1 MKPEIFINFKH
12 YENAVGY
19 SVEKL
24 LNDFGGVGNQD
35 TLYYCLSPL
44 DLRLQQK
51 FPDLKILG
59 QHVDPNGYGAYTGSV
74 SIDSM
79 KDIGIKGSLLNHS
92 EKRLP
97 EEIIENTVKRA
108 KDMDFKIILCVES
121 IDEVEKYS
129 VLEPEYIAYEPPE
142 LIGGN
147 ISVSSSKP
155 DIIEKAA
162 KICDGKTG
170 LLVGAGIKSRED
182 IEISTDLGSAG
193 VLIAS
198 GIIRNAK
205 PINMLLSLMG
215 NR

>member
-1 MKPEIFINFKH
+1 MEPEIFINFKH

-24 LNDFGGVGNQD
+24 LDDFGSVGNQN
-35 TLYYCLSPL
+35 TLYYCLSPF

-51 FPDLKILG
+51 FPDLKIFG
-59 QHVDPNGYGAYTGSV
+59 QHVDSNGYGAYTGSV

-79 KDIGIKGSLLNHS
+79 KDMGIKGSLLNHS
-92 EKRLP
+92 EKRLSQ
-97 EEIIENTVKRA
+97 EIIEKTVKKA
-108 KDMDFKIILCVES
+108 KDLNFKIILCVES
-121 IDEVEKYS
+121 INEVKKYS

-155 DIIEKAA
+155 DIIEKSA
-162 KICDGKTG
+162 KICDGKTR

-182 IEISTDLGSAG
+182 IKISTNLGSAG

-198 GIIRNAK
+198 GVIRNAK
-205 PINMLLSLMG
+205 PINMLLSLMD